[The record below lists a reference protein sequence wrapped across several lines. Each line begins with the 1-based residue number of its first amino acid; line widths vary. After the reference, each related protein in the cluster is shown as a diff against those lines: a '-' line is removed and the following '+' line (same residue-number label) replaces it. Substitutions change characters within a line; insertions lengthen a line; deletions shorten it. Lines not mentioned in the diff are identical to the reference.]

1 MQQRLQIARSLAQDP
16 SVLLMDEPFGALDA
30 MTRQSLQDEVL
41 RIAAERQATV
51 LFVTHDLE
59 EALYLGDRVIALYSN
74 PGRIARMVDI
84 PAAAAARPARHARA
98 SRVPATAARAV
109 HGDGGDPRVRRWR
122 GIVVPVA
129 LLVAGGDRLPRQR
142 RGQRQPRAA
151 VASRG
156 RAAECA
162 RRRIAAAR
170 HGARRWR
177 RCWPGWRSAAPRGLA
192 AGIALGFS
200 ETLRRAAFLT
210 IELLRPIPS
219 VALLPLSLLIFG
231 FGYRME
237 IAVIAFATFWPSL
250 ILTQNAVAQIE
261 PRLIEV
267 ARLMG
272 LSRLQTAWKIVLP
285 AAAPRLMTALRLAAG
300 LALVVAVTAEIV
312 SNPQGLGHDLMI
324 AQETLRPERMFAVL
338 FWVGLIGWGKNAA
351 LLRLERWLFAH
362 RGEVDTSVAA

>member
-1 MQQRLQIARSLAQDP
+1 
-16 SVLLMDEPFGALDA
+16 
-30 MTRQSLQDEVL
+30 MTK
-41 RIAAERQATV
+41 
-51 LFVTHDLE
+51 
-59 EALYLGDRVIALYSN
+59 
-74 PGRIARMVDI
+74 
-84 PAAAAARPARHARA
+84 
-98 SRVPATAARAV
+98 
-109 HGDGGDPRVRRWR
+109 WR
-122 GIVVPVA
+122 GIVVPV
-129 LLVAGGDRLPRQR
+129 LLLLLLAEVGF
-142 RGQRQPRAA
+142 RAA
-151 VASRG
+151 IGSSDSLAPPSR
-156 RAAECA
+156 A
-162 RRRIAAAR
+162 IAALVEVFRDGSLLAGTAR
-170 HGARRWR
+170 TLGAMLA
-177 RCWPGWRSAAPRGLA
+177 GLALGALGGLA

-200 ETLRRAAFLT
+200 DVLRRAVFLT
-210 IELLRPIPS
+210 VEMLRPIPS

-250 ILTQNAVAQIE
+250 ILTQSAVAQIE

-272 LSRLQTAWKIVLP
+272 LTRMQTAWKVVLP
-285 AAAPRLMTALRLAAG
+285 AAAPRLMTGLRLAAG

-338 FWVGLIGWGKNAA
+338 FWVGMIGWGKNAA

>member
-1 MQQRLQIARSLAQDP
+1 MKS
-16 SVLLMDEPFGALDA
+16 
-30 MTRQSLQDEVL
+30 
-41 RIAAERQATV
+41 
-51 LFVTHDLE
+51 
-59 EALYLGDRVIALYSN
+59 
-74 PGRIARMVDI
+74 
-84 PAAAAARPARHARA
+84 
-98 SRVPATAARAV
+98 
-109 HGDGGDPRVRRWR
+109 WR
-122 GIVVPVA
+122 GIVVPIA
-129 LLVAGGDRLPRQR
+129 LLVL
-142 RGQRQPRAA
+142 
-151 VASRG
+151 
-156 RAAECA
+156 AEV
-162 RRRIAAAR
+162 
-170 HGARRWR
+170 GF
-177 RCWPGWRSAAPRGLA
+177 RSAIGSSDSLAAPSRVVAAMLEVLGDGSLLAGTLRTLGAMLTGLAIGSLGGLA

-210 IELLRPIPS
+210 VEMLRPIPS

-237 IAVIAFATFWPSL
+237 IAVIAFAAFWPSL

-272 LSRLQTAWKIVLP
+272 LTRLQTAVKVVLP
-285 AAAPRLMTALRLAAG
+285 AAAPRLMTGLRLAAG